1 MRRNDPTVVKRAMAT
16 AVAAILIFAFCGS
29 AYSQEDGDGIV
40 LYIQQAPTE
49 GGTITPG
56 VGVHRFGLNSEVTLT
71 AVPSPGYQFV
81 YWLGDV
87 SDTTANQTVAY
98 LDAPKIIIAVFE
110 RAKYEFL
117 VQQEG
122 AQSAPVGGMYASTAD
137 YSNSGFGGGGGGLRF
152 SGARRPATPP
162 KENPK
167 DFPVPKEGDD
177 FPVPEPIP
185 EPATILL
192 LGIGG
197 WAIRRRPIRKV
208 SLPQLDIFIS
218 QGVESNG

>member
-1 MRRNDPTVVKRAMAT
+1 MRKNDPTAVKRAMA
-16 AVAAILIFAFCGS
+16 VAAIVIFAFCGS

-40 LYIQQAPTE
+40 LYIQQTPTE

-71 AVPSPGYQFV
+71 AMPSPGYQFV

-110 RAKYEFL
+110 RTKYEFL

-122 AQSAPVGGMYASTAD
+122 TQSAPVGGMYASAAD
-137 YSNSGFGGGGGGLRF
+137 YSNSGFGGGGGGLRS

-162 KENPK
+162 KEENPK
-167 DFPVPKEGDD
+167 DFPVPKEGND

-185 EPATILL
+185 EPATAALL
-192 LGIGG
+192 TVG
-197 WAIRRRPIRKV
+197 AIITFAKRKNQRIICTEAV
-208 SLPQLDIFIS
+208 K
-218 QGVESNG
+218 